1 MPRARNPIPS
11 YRLHKQ
17 SGQAVVTVR
26 TGTGQRRDILL
37 GPYGSEE
44 SKAEYARIVAEF
56 RVSATATPVG
66 KKHLTVAELL
76 VAFRNHAERYYV
88 RPDGTPSG
96 EYREYALV
104 IRVVRQLYAHTL
116 AADFGPL
123 ALKACRQA
131 MEDAGLAR
139 GVVNQRVGRVK
150 RIFKWA
156 TGEELV
162 PPHVFQGLNAVAGLR
177 RGKTAAR
184 ETEPVRPVPDAYI
197 ELVLPYLTPT
207 VRAMVRV
214 QRLTGMR
221 PGELCA
227 MRPRDILRSGG
238 TWVYRPREH
247 KTAHHG
253 RDRVVAIGPR
263 AQAVLTP
270 LVDGRDPDAPV
281 FDPAASLA
289 EWFAMKRAG
298 RKSKVPPSQANRKKS
313 PRDRRLPPAECFERR
328 TYSAS
333 VVSAI
338 RRQNRDAARHDVPA
352 GHCGPNLLRV
362 PHWHPHQVRHTHA
375 TEVRRK
381 FGLEAAGAALGH
393 ARMSAT
399 EIYAERDQGLAER
412 VAAEVG

>member
-1 MPRARNPIPS
+1 MSRRSNPVPK
-11 YRLHKQ
+11 YRHHKA
-17 SGQAVVTVR
+17 SGQAVVTVNVN
-26 TGTGQRRDILL
+26 GRRKDVYL
-37 GPYGSEE
+37 GVFGSEE
-44 SKAEYARIVAEF
+44 SKSEYARVVAEF
-56 RVSATATPVG
+56 RVSTLDPTTA
-66 KKHLTVAELL
+66 KKSLTVAEVLL
-76 VAFRNHAERYYV
+76 AFRKHAERYYV

-96 EYREYALV
+96 EFREYGLV

-131 MEDAGLAR
+131 MEEAGLAR
-139 GVVNQRVGRVK
+139 GVINQRVGRIK

-162 PPHVFQGLNAVAGLR
+162 PPHVFQGLTAVAGLR

-184 ETEPVRPVPDAYI
+184 ETEPVRPVPDAHV

-207 VRAMVRV
+207 VRSMVLV
-214 QRLTGMR
+214 QRYTGMR

-227 MRPRDILRSGG
+227 MRPRDILRSGE
-238 TWVYRPREH
+238 TWVYRPKEH

-253 RDRVVAIGPR
+253 RERVVAIGPR
-263 AQAVLTP
+263 AQAIIAP
-270 LVDGRDPDAPV
+270 LVEGLAPDAHV
-281 FDPAASLA
+281 FDPAKSVE
-289 EWFAMKRAG
+289 EWYAMKRAV
-298 RKSKVPPSQANRKKS
+298 RKTKVQPSQANRKKS
-313 PRDRRLPPAECFERR
+313 TRDRKLPAAVRFERR
-328 TYSAS
+328 TYAAS
-333 VVSAI
+333 VASAI

-352 GHCGPNLLRV
+352 GQCGPNLLQC
-362 PHWHPHQVRHTHA
+362 PHWHPHQIRHTHA
-375 TEVRRK
+375 TEVRKK

-399 EIYAERDQGLAER
+399 EVYAERDQGLAER

>member
-1 MPRARNPIPS
+1 MARRSNPVPK
-11 YRLHKQ
+11 YRHHKA
-17 SGQAVVTVR
+17 SGQAVVTVNVN
-26 TGTGQRRDILL
+26 GRRKDVYL
-37 GPYGSEE
+37 GVFGSEE
-44 SKAEYARIVAEF
+44 SKSEYARVVSEF
-56 RVSATATPVG
+56 RVAGMDPSTP
-66 KKHLTVAELL
+66 KKNLTVAEVL
-76 VAFRNHAERYYV
+76 VAFRKYAERYYS

-96 EYREYALV
+96 EFREFSLV

-131 MEDAGLAR
+131 MEESGLAR
-139 GVVNQRVGRVK
+139 GVINQRVGRIK
-150 RIFKWA
+150 RLFKWA
-156 TGEELV
+156 TAEELV

-177 RGKTAAR
+177 RGKTTAR
-184 ETEPVRPVPDAYI
+184 ETEPVRPVPDAQL

-207 VRAMVRV
+207 VRAMVQV
-214 QRLTGMR
+214 QRFTGMR

-227 MRPRDILRSGG
+227 MRMRDILRSGE
-238 TWVYRPREH
+238 TWVYRPKEH

-253 RDRVVAIGPR
+253 RERVVAIGPR
-263 AQAVLTP
+263 AQAIL
-270 LVDGRDPDAPV
+270 APV
-281 FDPAASLA
+281 IEAIGPDDYVFNPAKSLE
-289 EWFAMKRAG
+289 EWYAMKRAS
-298 RKSKVPPSQANRKKS
+298 RKSKVQPSQVNRKKS
-313 PRDRRLPPAECFERR
+313 TRDRKLPAAVKFCRR
-328 TYSAS
+328 TYAS
-333 VVSAI
+333 SVTSAI
-338 RRQNRDAARHDVPA
+338 GRQNRDAAQHDVAP
-352 GHCGPNLLRV
+352 GHCGPNILQC